1 MIDIMSMDLQQ
12 IGSFLNSQQN
22 FRAKQ
27 IFEWLH
33 NKNVESFDDMTN
45 LSKELRL
52 ELKSKSVI
60 KGVKIFKRLNSQK
73 DDTIKYLFSLSDD
86 NIIESVFMSYDYGNT
101 VCISSQVGC
110 RMGCSFCASTI
121 NGLVRNLST
130 GEMLSQ
136 IYTIQKDLNKKVSNI
151 VIMGCGEPFDNFD
164 NIIKFIEIINSPI
177 GLNIGQRHITVSTC
191 GLVQRIY
198 DFADKKLQS
207 TLAISLHA
215 PNNELRQKIMPI
227 AKKYSI
233 DEILQACKYYI
244 NTTHRRITFE
254 YSLINGINDSQ
265 QCAEQL
271 GKLLRHI
278 LCHVNLIAVNEIKEN
293 NYKKSSQKNI
303 DNFVSILNKYGIETT
318 VRKKLGDD
326 IDAACGQLRN
336 NYLK

>member
-303 DNFVSILNKYGIETT
+303 DNFVSILNKYGIEAT

>member
-110 RMGCSFCASTI
+110 RMGCRFCASTI

-303 DNFVSILNKYGIETT
+303 DNFVSILNKYGIEAT

>member
-12 IGSFLNSQQN
+12 IGSFLNGQQN

-303 DNFVSILNKYGIETT
+303 DNFVSILNKYGIEAT